1 MTKVYIAGAI
11 PEVGLNL
18 LKEHFEVDMYDGEGL
33 IDKETLKR
41 VEHADALIV
50 YYQLLL
56 IKILLIVLITLKL

>member
-33 IDKETLKR
+33 IDKETLKKG
-41 VEHADALIV
+41 VELV